1 MQFFSKSIIQAR
13 FSLRS
18 PVSRNQYIVL
28 LLCPCCHGCRLP
40 CMWPLLS
47 LRWCLLLIMR
57 WPHNNNAVFFKVN
70 YSRFSLRSPVSR
82 NQHIVLLLCPCCH
95 GCRLP
100 CMWPLLSLRWCLLL
114 IMRWSHNNNAVA
126 FKVNYFLLRAWVS
139 SNQTLIIGAM
149 LPLYKYFIVW

>member
-1 MQFFSKSIIQAR
+1 MWPLL
-13 FSLRS
+13 SLRWCLLLIMRWPHNNNAFFLKVTRS
-18 PVSRNQYIVL
+18 PASRNQYIVL

-114 IMRWSHNNNAVA
+114 IMRWPHSNNAV
-126 FKVNYFLLRAWVS
+126 FLKSIIQDWVYVR
-139 SNQTLIIGAM
+139 LIAK
-149 LPLYKYFIVW
+149 LLY